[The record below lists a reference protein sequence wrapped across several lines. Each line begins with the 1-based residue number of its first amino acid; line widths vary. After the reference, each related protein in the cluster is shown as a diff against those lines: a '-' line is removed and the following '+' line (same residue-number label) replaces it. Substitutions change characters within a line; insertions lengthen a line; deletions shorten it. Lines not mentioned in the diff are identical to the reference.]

1 MATKFKGNCFEPT
14 DNAVGYNIAFG
25 TFSSAS
31 VSTDPMNKI
40 SSSKTKSIDIC
51 TDDGGANF
59 GTTDLRAV
67 RARFLITTA
76 QSGAAS
82 FCAFMGQLKNTG
94 ADTTTGNKCGI
105 KGYYEATSTAT
116 VATGSAGVM
125 GMLDV
130 PSGGVIA
137 AGYAAGVKAS
147 SVDLGGTHTGK
158 AVGFAVDTPVAGT
171 WDAALWLTTAG
182 GSAQSGSGAANGTI
196 IGKVKVYIDGVLGY
210 VNVYPTNN

>member
-1 MATKFKGNCFEPT
+1 MALKIRSNYIEPT
-14 DNAVGYNIAFG
+14 DNAVGNNLSIG
-25 TFSSAS
+25 TFVSSA

-40 SSSKTKSIDIC
+40 NSSKTKCVDIC
-51 TDDGGANF
+51 ADDGGANL
-59 GTTDLRAV
+59 GTTDV
-67 RARFLITTA
+67 RATRSRMLLTTA

-82 FCAFMGQLKNTG
+82 IAGFMGQLKNTA
-94 ADTTTGNKCGI
+94 ADTTTGNKCGV
-105 KGYYEATSTAT
+105 KGYYEASATAT

-137 AGYAAGVKAS
+137 AGYASGVKAS

-210 VNVYPTNN
+210 INVYPTNN

>member
-1 MATKFKGNCFEPT
+1 MARKMNSNHDIPT
-14 DNAVGYNIAFG
+14 DNAVGYNYSFG
-25 TFSSAS
+25 TFSSS
-31 VSTDPMNKI
+31 TVSTDPMNKI
-40 SSSKTKSIDIC
+40 SSSKTKSVDIC

-59 GTTDLRAV
+59 GTTDVRAV
-67 RARFLITTA
+67 RSRVLLTTA

-82 FCAFMGQLKNTG
+82 IAGFLGQLKNTA
-94 ADTTTGNKCGI
+94 ADTTTGNKCGV
-105 KGYYEATSTAT
+105 KGYYEASATAT
-116 VATGSAGVM
+116 IATGSAGVM
-125 GMLDV
+125 GMLDA
-130 PSGGVIA
+130 PSGATIA

-210 VNVYPTNN
+210 INVYPTNN